1 MSINGAPY
9 TDSYGIDGEPYTDKE
24 EVQLRNGT
32 LLTDV
37 SAGEM
42 IGYCNKSFL
51 RNEVGHWCYSK
62 VASINDDRLVT
73 LYSRHIL
80 DQNERIYK
88 EGKQGRQLD
97 RIRLWIGKVDTAAD
111 MVLVDIKGN
120 ATIYDVSN
128 DGDDSVTIYDATDD
142 EDNSFGDESMGLY
155 DEPHDPDDTG
165 IDWNTSDATNDE
177 DNSFGVDSTTYNESH
192 DPEVGD
198 VESQQHDQLDPA
210 QEFANI
216 IADQEEVAD
225 QEEEFQA
232 LELPKSPQDHTGIDW
247 NTSDATNDED
257 NSFGVD
263 STIYN
268 ESHDPDD
275 NILNTLE
282 HNQVDEL
289 IRLDELMRSFLEGD
303 ESNDPDDITL
313 NIPEHG
319 QDDELVNIFLDGDES
334 NDRDDITLTTLVRD
348 EVIIVDDN
356 PDNDDEL
363 RRIKAIF
370 HDDDESYVPDDISF
384 ATLESEQVII
394 VDDNPDNDGDAGV
407 RSSFLTYFNQNCQDV
422 RCYQFQGFITPGQFS
437 RCSCQHCWRH
447 G

>member
-155 DEPHDPDDTG
+155 DEPHDPDD
-165 IDWNTSDATNDE
+165 
-177 DNSFGVDSTTYNESH
+177 
-192 DPEVGD
+192 
-198 VESQQHDQLDPA
+198 
-210 QEFANI
+210 
-216 IADQEEVAD
+216 
-225 QEEEFQA
+225 
-232 LELPKSPQDHTGIDW
+232 TGIDW